1 MGGRGRTRNERT
13 AVPRVRTT
21 LGTQRQA
28 LELRAAGATFREI
41 GSALN
46 IDHTW
51 ARTLVIRA
59 LDEVTYEG
67 ADHMRRL
74 EGQRLD
80 RLQRA
85 AWAKAIAGD
94 LKAIAEVR
102 RLMERRAALFGLDA
116 SHDLAE
122 RELALAERQATLLAE
137 GVVSLLDRL
146 GLGDDATARGHAAAM
161 LAELGAREL
170 EAGILEVEYVDE
182 DGTTVEAGGA

>member
-1 MGGRGRTRNERT
+1 MGGRGRSKNERT
-13 AVPRVRTT
+13 SVDRVRTT
-21 LGTQRQA
+21 VGTQRQA
-28 LELRAAGATFREI
+28 IELRAAGATFREI
-41 GSALN
+41 GSALH

-146 GLGDDATARGHAAAM
+146 GLGDDAAARGHAAAM